1 MKKGYSRPINYYV
14 ALSLAKLLKY
24 NQLILEQTTLDLHAA
39 FKVGARRI
47 AKDEK
52 RYTDLHKAHGIEQAH
67 WELLTQ
73 REYWTPDQSRAVRSV
88 MANVI
93 EVSMTIAG
101 MPAVP
106 LPGQYVAALIA
117 EVVAP
122 CNYMIAAVKAPD
134 TFDAADA
141 SGLVGTSEEKK
152 MEYPQLMSLI
162 IAYAGGY
169 GDEPHGYELPTEV
182 TEQVR
187 EANTSKR
194 TKKPA

>member
-1 MKKGYSRPINYYV
+1 M
-14 ALSLAKLLKY
+14 
-24 NQLILEQTTLDLHAA
+24 DLHSA
-39 FKVGARRI
+39 FKIGARRI

-88 MANVI
+88 LANVI

-134 TFDAADA
+134 TFDATDA
-141 SGLVGTSEEKK
+141 SGLTGQSEVKT
-152 MEYPQLMSLI
+152 MEYQQLMALI
-162 IAYAGGY
+162 LAYAGGY
-169 GDEPHGYELPTEV
+169 GDEPAEHVLDDLV
-182 TEQVR
+182 AQKMI

>member
-1 MKKGYSRPINYYV
+1 METYSRPISYWAASILDLV
-14 ALSLAKLLKY
+14 IRL
-24 NQLILEQTTLDLHAA
+24 NQLNLEQTTVDLHSA
-39 FKVGARRI
+39 FKIGARRI

-52 RYTDLHKAHGIEQAH
+52 RYTDLHKSHGIEQAH

-88 MANVI
+88 LANVI

-117 EVVAP
+117 EVVSP

-134 TFDAADA
+134 TFDATDA
-141 SGLVGTSEEKK
+141 SGLTGGSEVRT
-152 MEYPQLMSLI
+152 MEYQQLMALVL
-162 IAYAGGY
+162 AYAGGY
-169 GDEPHGYELPTEV
+169 GDEPAGHMLPSTVEEAV
-182 TEQVR
+182 K
-187 EANTSKR
+187 EANQSKR

>member
-1 MKKGYSRPINYYV
+1 M
-14 ALSLAKLLKY
+14 
-24 NQLILEQTTLDLHAA
+24 DLHSA
-39 FKVGARRI
+39 FKIGARRI

-88 MANVI
+88 LANVI

-122 CNYMIAAVKAPD
+122 CNYMIAAVKCPD
-134 TFDAADA
+134 TFDATDA
-141 SGLVGTSEEKK
+141 SGLLGGMEVRT
-152 MEYPQLMSLI
+152 MEYQQLMALVL
-162 IAYAGGY
+162 AYAGGY
-169 GDEPHGYELPTEV
+169 GDEPHGHMLPRELADKV
-182 TEQVR
+182 S